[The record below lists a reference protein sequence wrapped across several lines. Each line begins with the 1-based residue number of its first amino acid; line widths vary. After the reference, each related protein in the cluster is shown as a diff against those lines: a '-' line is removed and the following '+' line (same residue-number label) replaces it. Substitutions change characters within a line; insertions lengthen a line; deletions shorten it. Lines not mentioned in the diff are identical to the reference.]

1 MGVRSFV
8 KGRPSRS
15 ISHGSAPLYTTLSVR
30 LVFLF
35 PSISS
40 VVFQIYCKSIEKVFS
55 EWIGRHCASASHTEH
70 SDGGRKTQHV
80 YKLLEKESQKKN
92 GMRERKGPCL
102 LNNNALSLCVC
113 VGVFLAAAAAAS
125 CHRPPLSYWPEEC
138 VIFSL
143 LILLFSAPRDA
154 L

>member
-1 MGVRSFV
+1 MV
-8 KGRPSRS
+8 
-15 ISHGSAPLYTTLSVR
+15 PLHYTRHCRCVSY
-30 LVFLF
+30 FFF